1 MSDKVTASQ
10 PPTVPSQNGWTI
22 PRGLIVVLSLAGVV
36 VAVGGMR
43 SISGILGPAFL
54 ALMIVVGVD
63 PLMGWLVR
71 RRVPR
76 ILAGILSMF
85 AAFLIILVLAGALA
99 LSVARLASLLPDYTD
114 QFNDLVDDA
123 EQFLVNRGVE
133 QEQIQEALSGFDWT
147 QLVDVVQTL
156 LTSLLNVFS
165 NIVFILAL
173 MFFMFIDAMSFDRRL
188 EVAERSRPDIVAAL
202 RGFASGT
209 RTYLV
214 VSTVFGFIVAVID
227 TIALSIMGIPLPIIW
242 GFLAFITNYI
252 PNIGFVVGVIPPAL
266 LGLLEGGWGLMLAVI
281 IVYSVINFV
290 IQSLIQPKFVG
301 DAVGLTVTMTF
312 LSLVFW
318 GWVFGALGALLAI
331 PLTLLTKALL
341 IDIDPN
347 TRWVNA
353 LIMSGR
359 PGQHES
365 EPPSAGTSR
374 SPRRPKRRPWWTQL
388 ARRQAA
394 SRGSSSRLRFRTTDA
409 GARATAG

>member
-1 MSDKVTASQ
+1 MSDKVTAPQ

-22 PRGLIVVLSLAGVV
+22 PRGLIVVLSFAGVV

-99 LSVARLASLLPDYTD
+99 LSIARLASLLPDYTD

-331 PLTLLTKALL
+331 PS
-341 IDIDPN
+341 D
-347 TRWVNA
+347 
-353 LIMSGR
+353 
-359 PGQHES
+359 
-365 EPPSAGTSR
+365 
-374 SPRRPKRRPWWTQL
+374 
-388 ARRQAA
+388 AA
-394 SRGSSSRLRFRTTDA
+394 DQ
-409 GARATAG
+409 GAAH